1 MTFGLPAAEA
11 ASNLLLD
18 RLMLLERGCHN
29 DLEVK
34 RITHE
39 AEKLVRAGGDFV
51 AQGYGV
57 LGATAAYQLDP
68 DKVRSCFKN
77 ALCYS
82 DPDNVVTHQLNR
94 SIALHRVYQQ
104 AEALKL
110 VLEAI
115 DSKRDH
121 LQLLQEGMR
130 LSAAALQ
137 LDQLANLRE
146 LLSRLGESAPSDLGI
161 SELEEQ
167 RFNSRRLKLGIEYSE
182 ILERIDTA
190 GEVLLSNK
198 VRFGSVHAYVLPNGE
213 CNYRFNT
220 KVTPEEAAELTFLI
234 ADLLVARFENAFEDL
249 LTIAV
254 FPYEIDHL
262 QEAA

>member
-1 MTFGLPAAEA
+1 MTFGLAAAEPS
-11 ASNLLLD
+11 SNLLLD

-39 AEKLVRAGGDFV
+39 AEKLIRAGGDFV

-82 DPDNVVTHQLNR
+82 DPDNLVTFQLNR

-104 AEALKL
+104 AEALKF

-115 DSKRDH
+115 DSNRDH

-137 LDQLANLRE
+137 LDRLADLRE
-146 LLSRLGESAPSDLGI
+146 LLSRLGASAPSDLGI
-161 SELEEQ
+161 TELEEK
-167 RFNSRRLKLGIEYSE
+167 RFNTRRLKLGIEYSE

-213 CNYRFNT
+213 CNYRFNAKT
-220 KVTPEEAAELTFLI
+220 TPEEAAELTFLI
-234 ADLLVARFENAFEDL
+234 ADHLVARFENAFEDL

-254 FPYEIDHL
+254 FPFEIDHL